1 MPEKSGGNGMQ
12 TIVTGSSGFVG
23 KHLVSFLRGKG
34 HKVIGVDLVSA
45 GHPDDVS
52 MNLLDCKA
60 LSDLFVTVRP
70 DRVFHLAGLTFEPVD
85 AEGFVALDQAN
96 VLAMVSVVEACTLLN
111 KEFQYKP
118 RLIFA
123 SSCAV
128 YGIPKSAD
136 GRVTTKDPA
145 CPVLK
150 YGWTKLAAEELA
162 ICAARRGQIEAVC
175 ARSFNIAG
183 PGESSGSVIGA
194 VVGQLMSGQ
203 NEVRVGDVTTIRDF
217 VDVRDVVSAF
227 IVMAAEG
234 RNMGIYNVGSGK
246 GTVVG
251 DVIAAVIAASGL
263 DASLNFDPARTRPV
277 DVPAIYADI
286 SDLVAIGW
294 KPQYSISQT
303 VADILLSAGCRP
315 GESS

>member
-1 MPEKSGGNGMQ
+1 MQ
-12 TIVTGSSGFVG
+12 AIVTGSRGFVG
-23 KHLVSFLRGKG
+23 RHLVSLLRGSG
-34 HKVIGVDLVSA
+34 HKVTGVDLVPG

-60 LSDLFVTVRP
+60 VSDLFVAVRP
-70 DRVFHLAGLTFEPVD
+70 DWIFHLAALTFEPVD
-85 AEGFVALDQAN
+85 AEGVVALDQAN
-96 VLAMVSVVEACTLLN
+96 VQAVASVIEACTLLN
-111 KEFQYKP
+111 RNFQYKP

-123 SSCAV
+123 SSCSV
-128 YGIPKSAD
+128 YGIPQSVD

-145 CPVLK
+145 RPVLK
-150 YGWTKLAAEELA
+150 YGWSKLAAEELA

-175 ARSFNIAG
+175 ARSFNIVG
-183 PGESSGSVIGA
+183 PGERSNSVIGA
-194 VVGQLMSGQ
+194 VVSQLMSGKKA
-203 NEVRVGDVTTIRDF
+203 VMIGDVSTIRDF
-217 VDVRDVVSAF
+217 IDVRDVAAAF
-227 IVMAAEG
+227 VAMAAAG

-251 DVIAAVIAASGL
+251 DLIAAVIAASGL
-263 DASLNFDPARTRPV
+263 DASLNFDPGRTRPV

-294 KPQYSISQT
+294 KPEYSISQT
-303 VADILLSAGCRP
+303 VADILLSAGCQP

>member
-1 MPEKSGGNGMQ
+1 MQ
-12 TIVTGSSGFVG
+12 TIVTGSGGFVG
-23 KHLVSFLRGKG
+23 RHLVDFLRRRG
-34 HKVIGVDLVSA
+34 HNVIGVDQTPA
-45 GHPDDVS
+45 RHAADVS
-52 MNLLDCKA
+52 MNLMDCRA
-60 LSDLFVTVRP
+60 VSDLFVTVRP

-85 AEGFVALDQAN
+85 AEGFDQLGQAN
-96 VLAMVSVVEACTLLN
+96 VMAMASVIEGCTLLN
-111 KEFQYKP
+111 RNFEYKP

-128 YGIPKSAD
+128 YGVPTSAD

-150 YGWTKLAAEELA
+150 YGWSKLAAEELA

-175 ARSFNIAG
+175 ARSFNIIG

-194 VVGQLMSGQ
+194 VVSQLMSG
-203 NEVRVGDVTTIRDF
+203 EKVIKVGDVTTIRDF
-217 VDVRDVVSAF
+217 VDVRDVVAAL
-227 IVMAAEG
+227 ILMGAEG

-246 GTVVG
+246 GTIVG
-251 DVIAAVIAASGL
+251 NVIAEVIAASGL
-263 DASLNFDPARTRPV
+263 KVDLEFCAARTRPV

-303 VADILLSAGCRP
+303 VADILLSAGCQP